1 MFLKYEVF
9 LKYMSSKVGDEEG
22 VAGVGGG
29 EEDCTAIGE
38 VILVVILDL
47 HFSGERW
54 DNGVTIFIEADGET
68 IFIGADVAMG
78 DFTRLLG
85 GSVAMEVFILVAVF
99 SLDFSGERWDDGVTI
114 FIGTDRVITFLGSD
128 MAVGDFTSLLGGG
141 LVAGYVFVADTDLM
155 EVFMVDAEEMSDFQV
170 MGVDLK
176 DGLVGTDALMAV
188 FSEGE
193 GCTKVFT
200 DFNVAE
206 TLGVDFTQDGM
217 PAEVFTDVISGMEVS
232 MEDFTKG
239 FTVFLDFTMVCPA
252 LGGLEDWLKD
262 MGLDL
267 FMGCW
272 ESVEASTAAESF
284 HILLFNLMLDRESFS
299 ADRIFF
305 FNSDAP
311 VLSISAFLFTNTLSS
326 KTMSSYNST

>member
-1 MFLKYEVF
+1 M
-9 LKYMSSKVGDEEG
+9 
-22 VAGVGGG
+22 
-29 EEDCTAIGE
+29 
-38 VILVVILDL
+38 
-47 HFSGERW
+47 
-54 DNGVTIFIEADGET
+54 TIFIEVDGET

-99 SLDFSGERWDDGVTI
+99 SLDFSGERWDDGETI
-114 FIGTDRVITFLGSD
+114 FIGAGGGGMDNGVTIFFGADRVITFLGSD
-128 MAVGDFTSLLGGG
+128 TAVGDFTSLLGGG

-193 GCTKVFT
+193 GCTEVFT
-200 DFNVAE
+200 DFSVAE
-206 TLGVDFTQDGM
+206 TLGVDFTEDGM
-217 PAEVFTDVISGMEVS
+217 PAEVFTDGISGMEVS

>member
-1 MFLKYEVF
+1 MN
-9 LKYMSSKVGDEEG
+9 
-22 VAGVGGG
+22 
-29 EEDCTAIGE
+29 
-38 VILVVILDL
+38 
-47 HFSGERW
+47 
-54 DNGVTIFIEADGET
+54 NGVTIFIGVDRVIAFFGSDTAAGDFTSLVWIAGWDDGET
-68 IFIGADVAMG
+68 IFIRV
-78 DFTRLLG
+78 G
-85 GSVAMEVFILVAVF
+85 GGGMDNGVSMFIRA
-99 SLDFSGERWDDGVTI
+99 
-114 FIGTDRVITFLGSD
+114 DRVIAFLGSD
-128 MAVGDFTSLLGGG
+128 TAVGDFTSLLGGG
-141 LVAGYVFVADTDLM
+141 LVAGDVFVADTDLM
-155 EVFMVDAEEMSDFQV
+155 EVFMKDAEEMSDFQV
-170 MGVDLK
+170 MSVDLK

-193 GCTKVFT
+193 GCTEVFT
-200 DFNVAE
+200 DFSVVE
-206 TLGVDFTQDGM
+206 TLGVDFTEDGM
-217 PAEVFTDVISGMEVS
+217 PAEVFTDGISGMEVS

-262 MGLDL
+262 MGVGLDL

-272 ESVEASTAAESF
+272 EAVEDSTAAESF

-326 KTMSSYNST
+326 KTMSSYSST

>member
-1 MFLKYEVF
+1 M
-9 LKYMSSKVGDEEG
+9 
-22 VAGVGGG
+22 
-29 EEDCTAIGE
+29 
-38 VILVVILDL
+38 
-47 HFSGERW
+47 
-54 DNGVTIFIEADGET
+54 TIFIEVDVET

-99 SLDFSGERWDDGVTI
+99 SLDFSGERWDDGETI
-114 FIGTDRVITFLGSD
+114 FIGAGGGGMDNGVTIFFGADRVITFLGSD
-128 MAVGDFTSLLGGG
+128 TAVGDFTSLLGGG
-141 LVAGYVFVADTDLM
+141 LVAGDVFVADTDLM

-176 DGLVGTDALMAV
+176 DGLVGTDVLMAV

-193 GCTKVFT
+193 GCTEVFT
-200 DFNVAE
+200 DFSVAE
-206 TLGVDFTQDGM
+206 TLGVDFTEDGM
-217 PAEVFTDVISGMEVS
+217 PAEAFTDGISGMEVS

-239 FTVFLDFTMVCPA
+239 FTVSLDFIMVCPA
-252 LGGLEDWLKD
+252 LGGLEDCLKD

-284 HILLFNLMLDRESFS
+284 HILVFNLMQQIVR
-299 ADRIFF
+299 
-305 FNSDAP
+305 
-311 VLSISAFLFTNTLSS
+311 
-326 KTMSSYNST
+326 

>member
-1 MFLKYEVF
+1 MRREWLVWE
-9 LKYMSSKVGDEEG
+9 
-22 VAGVGGG
+22 GG
-29 EEDCTAIGE
+29 EEDCTDIGE
-38 VILVVILDL
+38 FILVVILDL
-47 HFSGERW
+47 DFSGERW

-78 DFTRLLG
+78 DFTRLFG

-128 MAVGDFTSLLGGG
+128 TAVGD
-141 LVAGYVFVADTDLM
+141 VFVADTDLM
-155 EVFMVDAEEMSDFQV
+155 DVFMVAAEEMSDSQV

-193 GCTKVFT
+193 GCTEVFT
-200 DFNVAE
+200 DFSVAE
-206 TLGVDFTQDGM
+206 TLGVDFTEDGM
-217 PAEVFTDVISGMEVS
+217 PAEVFTNVISGMEVS

-239 FTVFLDFTMVCPA
+239 LTVFLDFTMVCPA

-262 MGLDL
+262 MGVGLDL

-284 HILLFNLMLDRESFS
+284 HILVFNLMQKIVR
-299 ADRIFF
+299 
-305 FNSDAP
+305 
-311 VLSISAFLFTNTLSS
+311 
-326 KTMSSYNST
+326 